1 MSEKK
6 EERRWHFFINCI
18 KRPFLYCW
26 KYLSD
31 TILWA
36 VFIFFGGLLGVVINL
51 IQRCL
56 FEDLSWSQ
64 AIYIDSSCGNF
75 YTYALVLICATLGP
89 LFISL
94 SGNELPHFRK
104 IKIYLTTIC
113 LFGMLLCAIFYS
125 MQSKKWLNFEQ
136 ISNCEYSVDWW
147 QLAFFVFSILVSLY
161 ALGVQ
166 FIDRDKDENSDL
178 ESFCHSKSLGDLQK
192 SNPTATDD
200 EVTYIFFR
208 KFL

>member
-6 EERRWHFFINCI
+6 EEERRWHFLISCV
-18 KRPFLYCW
+18 KRPFVYCW

-31 TILWA
+31 TVLWA

-64 AIYIDSSCGNF
+64 AIYIDSCCGNF
-75 YTYALVLICATLGP
+75 YTYALVLICSTLGP

-94 SGNELPHFRK
+94 SGDETPHFRK

-113 LFGMLLCAIFYS
+113 VFGMLLCAIFYS
-125 MQSKKWLNFEQ
+125 MQSKKWLNIEQ
-136 ISNCEYSVDWW
+136 IGNVEYSVDWW
-147 QLAFFVFSILVSLY
+147 QLIFFAFSILVSLY

-166 FIDRDKDENSDL
+166 FIDRDKEKNSDL
-178 ESFCHSKSLGDLQK
+178 ESFCHSKALGDLEK
-192 SNPTATDD
+192 SNPTTTDD
-200 EVTYIFFR
+200 EV
-208 KFL
+208 KL